1 MNGGICVKKCPEGGD
16 DITDAAK
23 FESYSSLT
31 SLIDSG
37 VDTSAYSSRDIVD
50 ICMP

>member
-16 DITDAAK
+16 DITNLGADW
-23 FESYSSLT
+23 SYSTLT